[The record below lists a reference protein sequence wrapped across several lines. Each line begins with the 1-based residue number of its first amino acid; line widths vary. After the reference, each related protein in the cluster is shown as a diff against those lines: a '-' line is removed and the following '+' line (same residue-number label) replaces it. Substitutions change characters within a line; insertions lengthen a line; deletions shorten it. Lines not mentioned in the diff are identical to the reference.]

1 MIIVSCQRKTKGDM
15 TMNGKVISV
24 FAGLGKTTVGNKYS
38 NVCDLQ
44 SSPYRCDYSMIDKN
58 DYEKKKYDSSR
69 TPNPEWPNN
78 YLNAILEARKKYAI
92 VLVPS
97 SLDVRELLINNNIDF
112 LFILPSND
120 YDNRKKLLERY
131 KQRGNSNELIKDVQN
146 EKKAKINK
154 YSNFARK
161 NYFYADL
168 PQGYQIT
175 QYKYPIVGEG
185 EVLIDLP
192 DGSVK
197 SIGIER
203 MHIEQDAG
211 KSIHDIDPKKS
222 FIDLN
227 RAGVGLMEIVTKPDF
242 RTPEEAGAFLKKL
255 RSILRYLGTCD
266 GNMDEGSMRCDVN
279 VSVRPLGTDELR
291 TRCEM
296 KNVNSIKFVMQAIE
310 NEARRHVEVY
320 ESGGEIV
327 QETRQFDPAT
337 GHTKVMRK
345 KEFAHDYRYFP
356 EPDLAP
362 LILTDDYIQKLKDEI
377 PELPDEKKERF
388 VNKLGLTP
396 YDAIVICEN
405 KETADFFEKAADG
418 HDAKKVA
425 NWLMGDFFAMLNE
438 KKLELKDSP
447 VSAENLG
454 RLVELVSKEVING
467 KTAKDVFEIM
477 AETGENPEK
486 IVEEKGL
493 RQVTDTSAIEALVDE
508 VLANAADN
516 VAAYKNGKQ
525 GLFGWFVGQVMK
537 VSRGKANP
545 VLVNELLKK
554 KLQ

>member
-1 MIIVSCQRKTKGDM
+1 MADFVIETPKGKWEIVCGLEIHCQIISKSKIYSGASTEFGAEVNEHVSFVDAGMPGMLPTLNKYCVHQAVKT
-15 TMNGKVISV
+15 
-24 FAGLGKTTVGNKYS
+24 GLG
-38 NVCDLQ
+38 L
-44 SSPYRCDYSMIDKN
+44 R
-58 DYEKKKYDSSR
+58 
-69 TPNPEWPNN
+69 
-78 YLNAILEARKKYAI
+78 
-92 VLVPS
+92 
-97 SLDVRELLINNNIDF
+97 
-112 LFILPSND
+112 
-120 YDNRKKLLERY
+120 
-131 KQRGNSNELIKDVQN
+131 
-146 EKKAKINK
+146 AKINK

-175 QYKYPIVGEG
+175 QFKYPIVGEG
-185 EVLIDLP
+185 RVDIDLP

-197 SIGIER
+197 VIGIER

-211 KSIHDIDPKKS
+211 KSIHDIDPKKT

-227 RAGVGLMEIVTKPDF
+227 RACVGLMEIVTKPDF
-242 RTPEEAGAFLKKL
+242 SAPAEAGAFLKKL
-255 RSILRYLGTCD
+255 RSILRYIGTCD

-279 VSVRPLGTDELR
+279 VSVRPQGTDELR

-310 NEARRHVEVY
+310 NEARRQIDVY
-320 ESGGEIV
+320 ENGGEVI
-327 QETRQFDPAT
+327 QETRHFDPVS
-337 GHTKVMRK
+337 GQTKVMRK

-362 LILTDDYIQKLKDEI
+362 LVLDDEYIEKVKREL

-388 VNKLGLTP
+388 VSKLGLTP

-405 KETADFFEKAADG
+405 KETADFFEKAAAG

-454 RLVELVSKEVING
+454 RLVELVSQNVING
-467 KTAKDVFEIM
+467 KTAKDVFAIM

-493 RQVTDTSAIEALVDE
+493 KQVTDTSAIEAVIDE
-508 VLANAADN
+508 VLAANAA
-516 VAAYKNGKQ
+516 AYRNGKQ

-537 VSRGKANP
+537 ASKGKANP
-545 VLVNELLKK
+545 GLVNELLKK
-554 KLQ
+554 KLG

>member
-1 MIIVSCQRKTKGDM
+1 MAEFVIETPKGKWEIVCGLEIHCQIISKSKIYSGASTEFGADANEHVSFVD
-15 TMNGKVISV
+15 
-24 FAGLGKTTVGNKYS
+24 AGMPGMLPTLNKYC
-38 NVCDLQ
+38 VHQAVKTGIGL
-44 SSPYRCDYSMIDKN
+44 
-58 DYEKKKYDSSR
+58 
-69 TPNPEWPNN
+69 
-78 YLNAILEARKKYAI
+78 
-92 VLVPS
+92 
-97 SLDVRELLINNNIDF
+97 
-112 LFILPSND
+112 
-120 YDNRKKLLERY
+120 
-131 KQRGNSNELIKDVQN
+131 
-146 EKKAKINK
+146 KAKINK

-175 QYKYPIVGEG
+175 QFKYPIVGEG
-185 EVLIDLP
+185 KVLIDLA
-192 DGSVK
+192 DGSTRE
-197 SIGIER
+197 IGIER

-242 RTPEEAGAFLKKL
+242 RAPEEAGAFLKKL

-279 VSVRPLGTDELR
+279 VSVRPYGSNELR

-296 KNVNSIKFVMQAIE
+296 KNVNSIKFVMQAVE

-320 ESGGEIV
+320 ENGGDIV
-327 QETRQFDPAT
+327 QETRQFNPVT
-337 GHTKVMRK
+337 GQTKAMRK

-362 LILTDDYIQKLKDEI
+362 LVLSDEYIQSVRDEI

-388 VNKLGLTP
+388 VKELGLTP

-405 KETADFFEKAADG
+405 KETADFFEKAATG

-438 KKLELKDSP
+438 KKIELKDSP

-454 RLVELVSKEVING
+454 RLVELVSSNVING
-467 KTAKDVFEIM
+467 KTAKDVFALM
-477 AETGENPEK
+477 VETGENPEK

-493 RQVTDTSAIEALVDE
+493 KQVTDSSEIEKIVDE
-508 VLANAADN
+508 VIASSPAN
-516 VAAYKNGKQ
+516 VAAYQGGKQ

-537 VSRGKANP
+537 ASRGKANP
-545 VLVNELLKK
+545 VVVNELLKK
-554 KLQ
+554 KLG